1 MTRSGVDAS
10 SAAPNSFRVFPS
22 DHAARRGAL
31 VVPRPDL
38 GTLTVTGSE
47 RLSWLQ
53 GLVTCDVADLP
64 DGSGCWGLLL
74 TKPGKIL
81 ADVTVVAAKGAVHLG
96 ILENV
101 LPRAEE
107 HLGRFL
113 IMEDAEVAETSP
125 KWSWLMLHGPLASDL
140 AGRWSAEHGGA
151 AATIDWTGLGGAA
164 LVVPR
169 VALDDV
175 RRALTAEKDVVW
187 ATAGDWERLR
197 VERLVPLYGTD
208 MTDQQNPHEASLDR
222 RAVSWTKGCYL
233 GQEAVCMQDMR
244 GKVKRRLAIVA
255 LEAGQGGEHGLPA
268 PGTAVRDVAGSV
280 VGETKSAAA
289 SALFGGAV
297 AMALLSADAASPGHA
312 LSVGDVPAQVVEPR

>member
-10 SAAPNSFRVFPS
+10 SAAPNSSGVFPS

-64 DGSGCWGLLL
+64 DGAGRWGLLL

-81 ADVTVVAAKGAVHLG
+81 ADVTVVAAEGAVQLG
-96 ILENV
+96 ILESV
-101 LPRAEE
+101 VPRAEE

-125 KWSWLMLHGPLASDL
+125 KWSWLMLHGPLSADL
-140 AGRWSAEHGGA
+140 AGRLSTEHGGA

-169 VALDDV
+169 AAVDGV
-175 RRALTAEKDVVW
+175 RHALTSMKDVVW

-197 VERLVPLYGTD
+197 VERLVPLYGVD
-208 MTDQQNPHEASLDR
+208 MTEQQNPHEASLDR

-255 LEAGQGGEHGLPA
+255 LDAGQAGGQGPPT

-280 VGETKSAAA
+280 VGETKSAAE

-312 LSVGDVPAQVVEPR
+312 LSVGDAPAHVVEPR